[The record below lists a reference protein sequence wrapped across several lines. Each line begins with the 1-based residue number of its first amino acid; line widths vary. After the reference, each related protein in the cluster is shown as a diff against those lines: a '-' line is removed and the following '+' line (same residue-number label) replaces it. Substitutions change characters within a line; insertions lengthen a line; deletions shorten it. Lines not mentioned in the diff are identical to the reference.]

1 MGRLSGYASGI
12 AKPALAV
19 AANFALPWVLVLSA
33 WAAQPSR
40 AGAADADAKSAV
52 VFMYHRFAEPKYP
65 TTSVTLEQFEAHL
78 AEVEASGFTVAP
90 LPDIVSALKKREPI
104 PDRTIALTIDDAF
117 TSVYDEAWPR
127 LRARGIPFTLFVAT
141 DVIDRGGPGY
151 MTWDQIRELAQWG
164 ATIGSQT
171 ASHLHMPT
179 ATPEQIIADLSKS
192 MRRFKEE
199 MGFVPTLFAYPY
211 GEFSVA
217 TKEAVERAGFE
228 AAFGQHSGVAFGGID
243 MFALPRFALNERF
256 GNVER
261 FRMAGRALPL
271 PVTDL
276 TPEDT
281 LITDNPPPFGFS
293 VTEDVSGLSALACFY
308 SHETGTAEMTRLGPR
323 RFEVRAKSPLP
334 PGRGRV
340 NCTAPAGE
348 NRWRWFGIQFIV
360 PAGT

>member
-1 MGRLSGYASGI
+1 MGRLSGYASEL
-12 AKPALAV
+12 AKPALTTV
-19 AANFALPWVLVLSA
+19 GDFAFLCVSVLSA
-33 WAAQPSR
+33 WSAQPSQ

-52 VFMYHRFAEPKYP
+52 VFMYHRFGEQKYP
-65 TTSVTLEQFEAHL
+65 TTSVTLGQFEAHL
-78 AEVEASGFTVAP
+78 AEADASGFTVAP
-90 LPDIVSALKKREPI
+90 LPEIVSALKRRQPI

-127 LRARGIPFTLFVAT
+127 LRARGTPFTLFVST
-141 DVIDRGGPGY
+141 DAIDRSAPGY

-171 ASHLHMPT
+171 ASRLHMAT
-179 ATPEQIIADLSKS
+179 AAPEKIVADLSKS

-199 MGFVPTLFAYPY
+199 IGFVPTLFAYPY
-211 GEFSVA
+211 GEFSIA

-243 MFALPRFALNERF
+243 MFALPRFTLNEKY
-256 GNVER
+256 GDVER

-271 PVTDL
+271 PVSDL

-293 VTEDVSGLSALACFY
+293 IREEVSGLRALSCFY
-308 SHETGTAEMTRLGPR
+308 SHETEKAEMIRLGPQ

-334 PGRGRV
+334 SGRGRI
-340 NCTAPAGE
+340 NCTAPAGKK
-348 NRWRWFGIQFIV
+348 RWRWFGIQFIV
-360 PAGT
+360 PAGS